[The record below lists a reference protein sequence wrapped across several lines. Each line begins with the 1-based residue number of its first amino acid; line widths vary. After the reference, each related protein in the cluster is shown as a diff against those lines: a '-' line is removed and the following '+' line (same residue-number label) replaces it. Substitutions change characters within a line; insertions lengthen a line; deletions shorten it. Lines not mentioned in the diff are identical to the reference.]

1 MTYIPNEQDTRMWIM
16 LFTHKSSRSLG
27 DMANNGCDKMV
38 HGYGYENFVSL
49 VDKMIAD
56 ILLIQQKDGRVVLSP
71 KGIFEVTD
79 KIFIPFRNLLAA
91 DNIDDL
97 IERLKKS
104 CNDTK
109 IIPILRDQHQREAQ
123 EITIK
128 RYAINKLDIILH
140 TMLPA
145 IINILKTA
153 PSS

>member
-1 MTYIPNEQDTRMWIM
+1 MTYIPNEQDTKMWIM
-16 LFTHKSSRSLG
+16 LFTHKSPRSLT

-56 ILLIQQKDGRVVLSP
+56 ILLIRQKDGRVVLSP

-104 CNDTK
+104 CNDTQL
-109 IIPILRDQHQREAQ
+109 IPILRDKNQRDEQ
-123 EITIK
+123 ENTIK
-128 RYAINKLDIILH
+128 WYALDKLDIILH
-140 TMLPA
+140 TILPA
-145 IINILKTA
+145 IINVLNTL